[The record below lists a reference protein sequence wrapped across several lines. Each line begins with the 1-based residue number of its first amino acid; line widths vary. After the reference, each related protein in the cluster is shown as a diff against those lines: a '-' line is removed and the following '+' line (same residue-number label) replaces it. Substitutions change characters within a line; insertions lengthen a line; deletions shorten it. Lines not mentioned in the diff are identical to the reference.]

1 MNLKQLQNII
11 KESIRQV
18 LFEKDIMDYFDIDN
32 IPEDELRKQ
41 YVDFSI
47 FLRNKGFGGRF
58 STIGGK
64 IISEEANATL
74 SVEET
79 KKEILDKFP
88 LKDWQFC
95 VDDTNEDIKLIVLFP
110 GIFRNSQKIIKAMN
124 ACGWYVST
132 KSFKWVHNM
141 LWQCISF
148 DPMFLNN
155 ISNEVR
161 KYRYLYHWTPSYN
174 LESILKSGLKPKSE
188 NTTFDYP
195 ERVHLLPGN
204 LPLIELLNIG
214 EQLCNHNKNRKNN
227 GDYVLL
233 QISTKDL
240 PLDMEFFPDPRYVGG
255 FYTESPIPLSLIK
268 VTLKENFDSSNK

>member
-1 MNLKQLQNII
+1 MNLKQLPKII
-11 KESIRQV
+11 DESIKKV
-18 LFEKDIMDYFDIDN
+18 LSEKDIMDYFDIDN

-41 YVDFSI
+41 YVDFSLY
-47 FLRNKGFGGRF
+47 LRNRGFGGRF

-95 VDDTNEDIKLIVLFP
+95 IDDTNEDIKLIVLFP

-132 KSFKWVHNM
+132 NSFKWAHNM
-141 LWQCISF
+141 LWRCISF

-174 LESILKSGLKPKSE
+174 LESILKSGLLPKSE
-188 NTTFDYP
+188 NSTFDYP

-214 EQLCNHNKNRKNN
+214 EQLCDYNKNKKNN
-227 GDYVLL
+227 GEYVLL

-240 PLDMEFFPDPRYVGG
+240 PSDMEFFPDPRYVGG
-255 FYTESPIPLSLIK
+255 FYTESPIPPSLIK
-268 VTLKENFDSSNK
+268 VTLKENFKR